1 MARKKKNEEV
11 SIVATKRD
19 SDTVTDLEVLLG
31 EQVIGKVTQGE
42 EDRQLQ
48 VTFNNHQ
55 KATAVS
61 IEDAVQAILADY
73 NLHN

>member
-42 EDRQLQ
+42 E
-48 VTFNNHQ
+48 
-55 KATAVS
+55 
-61 IEDAVQAILADY
+61 EDTII
-73 NLHN
+73 

>member
-11 SIVATKRD
+11 SIVTTKLD
-19 SDTVTDLEVLLG
+19 SDTVTDLEV
-31 EQVIGKVTQGE
+31 QIGDKTIGGIHQGE
-42 EDRQLQ
+42 EDRQIQ
-48 VTFNNHQ
+48 VTFHNNQ
-55 KATAVS
+55 KGTAIS

>member
-11 SIVATKRD
+11 SIVATKHD

-31 EQVIGKVTQGE
+31 DQVIGKIYQGE

-48 VTFNNHQ
+48 VTFNNDQ
-55 KATAVS
+55 KGTAVS